1 MRDKPITEL
10 YQDKLFLSMCKKY
23 GKENSE
29 ELRSEVISILL
40 EMPGDKL
47 NHIIENGYLLPY
59 TLQIVRFQSIDEKSK
74 FNSQFIIYE
83 TIDNIEIPFD
93 PIETQTELMESELRQ
108 LKAEITLKK
117 IESDSLDQSNKYFYQ
132 ANIAKSKP
140 KYGSIRALSRK
151 VGIDYRG
158 MQIALNQYIEYL
170 KEWQKK

>member
-1 MRDKPITEL
+1 MRDKAITEL
-10 YQDKLFLSMCKKY
+10 YTDRLFISMCKKY
-23 GKENSE
+23 GKENNE
-29 ELRSEVISILL
+29 ELRSEVMSILL

-47 NHIIENGYLLPY
+47 NHIISNGYLLPY

-74 FNSQFIIYE
+74 FNSQFIIHE
-83 TIDNIEIPFD
+83 TIDNIEIAFD
-93 PIETQTELMESELRQ
+93 PIETQSELIDNEIRQ

-117 IESDSLDQSNKYFYQ
+117 IESDSLNQDNKYFYH

-151 VGIDYRG
+151 VGIDYRS